1 MIFITSNRSRSSAVD
16 NAMIGQGTFKE
27 HITGVLKRF
36 LDENASTVTVVML
49 CLQGLAFAEESFYM
63 SM

>member
-1 MIFITSNRSRSSAVD
+1 MD

-27 HITGVLKRF
+27 HITGISKRF

-63 SM
+63 ST